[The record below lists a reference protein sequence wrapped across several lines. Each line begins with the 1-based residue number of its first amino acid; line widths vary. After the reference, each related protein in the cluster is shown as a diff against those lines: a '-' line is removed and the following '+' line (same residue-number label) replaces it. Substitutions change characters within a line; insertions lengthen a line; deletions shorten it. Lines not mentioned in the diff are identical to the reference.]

1 MIQKFRKE
9 SISLING
16 AKRNAK
22 HMAKQQVASEGNGEL
37 DISVF
42 FPAYNEE
49 TNIAE
54 AITSALG
61 VLKECAKK
69 YEVIVVDDGSKDN
82 TGKIADEW
90 AKNDP
95 HVRVVHHNPNLGYGA
110 ALKSGCTSARY
121 EYVFYT
127 DSDLQ
132 FDIKEITKLLPL
144 IKDADIVSAY
154 RMDRDDPK
162 LRILAAWV
170 YNQVI
175 RSYFGFKIR
184 DVDAAFKLYRR
195 KIFDTFTITCQH
207 GCVDPEIL
215 YKAHLK
221 GFKIVQTG
229 VHHYARKRGASVF
242 DSGSWGL
249 VKFSHVMRLLKE
261 MKRLKTE
268 IRAGKI

>member
-1 MIQKFRKE
+1 
-9 SISLING
+9 
-16 AKRNAK
+16 
-22 HMAKQQVASEGNGEL
+22 MAKQQTASVGKGEL
-37 DISVF
+37 DISIF
-42 FPAYNEE
+42 FPAYNEQA
-49 TNIAE
+49 NIEE
-54 AITSALG
+54 AITSALN

-90 AKNDP
+90 AKKDP

-110 ALKSGCTSARY
+110 ALRSGCTSARY

-175 RSYFGFKIR
+175 RYYFGFKIR

-195 KIFDTFTITCQH
+195 KIFDTFTITWQH

-229 VHHYARKRGASVF
+229 VHHYARQRGASVF

-249 VKFSHVMRLLKE
+249 VKFSHVMRLLRE